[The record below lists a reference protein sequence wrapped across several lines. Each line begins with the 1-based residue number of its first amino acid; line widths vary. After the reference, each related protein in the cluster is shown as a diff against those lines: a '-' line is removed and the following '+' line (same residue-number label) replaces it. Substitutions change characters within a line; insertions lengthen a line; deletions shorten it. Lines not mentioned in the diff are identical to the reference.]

1 MLSSMAADS
10 NATRENAPPE
20 SPPSAFRRLLDT
32 IARLYG
38 GGTPP
43 VTYVLTRWLFLR
55 LLGVIYL
62 FAFASLWVQIIGLVG
77 SHGISPIA
85 DFLNAIHLQY
95 DGEAC
100 RLLPTL
106 VWLNSSD
113 SFLLLLCGAGAV
125 LSVLVVVDVLTAP
138 ALIALWALYL
148 SLFYAGQDFM
158 AFQWDILLIETGFLA
173 IFFAPWHILPRLSRQ
188 SVPSIMVLWLLRLL
202 LFRLMF
208 ESGVVKLNSG
218 DPTWRD
224 LTATTYHYFTQP
236 LPTPLAWYA
245 HQLPL
250 PVHKIEVLG
259 TFFVELLVPFLI
271 FLPRRFRL
279 IAAVLIVAQQTII
292 FLTGNYTFF
301 NLLTT
306 VLCVPLLDDR
316 VLQRV
321 VPQRIAQPMLR
332 DAPLTPSPFP
342 PRKRRERGVIPASDP
357 VSPRSSTNVPILRRV
372 IIVVVAVVILT
383 LNFDQFANLIAPFS
397 SPPFVSS
404 LVNQLDPLHI
414 VSGYGLFAT
423 MTTSREEIIIEGSND
438 GKTWQPYSFKYKPG
452 DPARSPVYVAP
463 YQPRLDWQMWF
474 AALEPG
480 PPQGFLGLVLRL
492 LQGSPDVLAL
502 MCDNPCPPPP
512 PPHTRA
518 HLHDHPH
525 TAFAP

>member
-1 MLSSMAADS
+1 MSTEANSSVEGFS
-10 NATRENAPPE
+10 PTP
-20 SPPSAFRRLLDT
+20 PPSALRRFFDT

-38 GGTPP
+38 GGSPP

-62 FAFASLWVQIIGLVG
+62 FAFASLWAQIIGLVG
-77 SHGISPIA
+77 SHGISPVA
-85 DFLNAIHLQY
+85 DFLNAIPLQY
-95 DGEAC
+95 DGEAY

-106 VWLNSSD
+106 VWFNSSD
-113 SFLLLLCGAGAV
+113 SFLLLLCGAGTV
-125 LSVLVVVDVLTAP
+125 LALLVVVDVLTAP

-158 AFQWDILLIETGFLA
+158 GFQWDILLIEAGFLA

-188 SVPSIMVLWLLRLL
+188 SAPSITVLWLLRLL

-208 ESGVVKLNSG
+208 ESGAVKLNSG

-224 LTATTYHYFTQP
+224 LMATTYHYFTQP
-236 LPTPLAWYA
+236 LPTPLAWYM

-250 PVHKIEVLG
+250 PIHEIEVLG

-279 IAAVLIVAQQTII
+279 IAAVFIVAQQTII

-301 NLLTT
+301 NLLTM

-321 VPQRIAQPMLR
+321 VPQRIAQPMLG

-357 VSPRSSTNVPILRRV
+357 VSPTSSTNLPLLRRV
-372 IIVVVAVVILT
+372 IIVVLSVVSLA
-383 LNFDQFANLIAPFS
+383 LNF
-397 SPPFVSS
+397 
-404 LVNQLDPLHI
+404 
-414 VSGYGLFAT
+414 
-423 MTTSREEIIIEGSND
+423 
-438 GKTWQPYSFKYKPG
+438 
-452 DPARSPVYVAP
+452 
-463 YQPRLDWQMWF
+463 
-474 AALEPG
+474 
-480 PPQGFLGLVLRL
+480 
-492 LQGSPDVLAL
+492 
-502 MCDNPCPPPP
+502 
-512 PPHTRA
+512 
-518 HLHDHPH
+518 
-525 TAFAP
+525 